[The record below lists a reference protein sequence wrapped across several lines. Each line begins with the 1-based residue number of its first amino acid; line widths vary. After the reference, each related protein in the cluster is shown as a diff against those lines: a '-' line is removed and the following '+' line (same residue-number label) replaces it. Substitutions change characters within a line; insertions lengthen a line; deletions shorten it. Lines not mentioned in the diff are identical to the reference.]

1 MQKLIYYDADRFGKS
16 IKFTSSASIFSA
28 VEDAAAGKST
38 YKNSEN
44 VIERIARNLSTK
56 MQSLEAFVMA
66 YPFQSVLL
74 LIAVF
79 IAVFWVLSRIVGNDV
94 TTAQQGQNEWRE
106 YKGKNGR
113 LD

>member
-1 MQKLIYYDADRFGKS
+1 L
-16 IKFTSSASIFSA
+16 SASIFSA
-28 VEDAAAGKST
+28 VDDAAAGKST

-44 VIERIARNLSTK
+44 TIERIARNLSAK

-74 LIAVF
+74 LMAVF
-79 IAVFWVLSRIVGNDV
+79 VAIFWGLTRIVGNDAM
-94 TTAQQGQNEWRE
+94 TAQQGQNEWRE

>member
-1 MQKLIYYDADRFGKS
+1 M
-16 IKFTSSASIFSA
+16 
-28 VEDAAAGKST
+28 EDAAAGKST

-44 VIERIARNLSTK
+44 TIERMARNLSAK

-66 YPFQSVLL
+66 YPFQSVLF
-74 LIAVF
+74 LIAVLVA
-79 IAVFWVLSRIVGNDV
+79 IFWVLSHFVGNDV
-94 TTAQQGQNEWRE
+94 ITAEQGHNEWRE